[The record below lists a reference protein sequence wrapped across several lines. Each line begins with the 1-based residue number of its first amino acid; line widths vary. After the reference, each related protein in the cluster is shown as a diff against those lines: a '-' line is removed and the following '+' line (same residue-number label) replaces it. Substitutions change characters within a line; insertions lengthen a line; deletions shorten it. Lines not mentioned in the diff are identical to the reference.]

1 MKRYLPFIIIAVV
14 LLVTIGVVVSMLR
27 PSASSSTQ
35 PATNNNASANVAAPV
50 TNYAGAPSAEPP
62 HVRGAS
68 SDAATSGAAVT
79 LEEFGDFQCPPCG
92 LLYPDLKKLE
102 STYGTRLRVVFRE
115 FPLATMHKNA
125 FDAARAAEAA
135 ELQGKF
141 WEMHDKLYEN
151 QKMWSD
157 ATPNARPVFMDFA
170 RSLGLDVE
178 RFARDLDGQIANSRI
193 LLDMKRGDSLGVKGT
208 PTLFIDKREVKAD
221 DMTPAALSAA
231 IDAAL
236 STGNQ
241 SHK

>member
-14 LLVTIGVVVSMLR
+14 LLVTIGVAVSLFR
-27 PSASSSTQ
+27 SNTATQ
-35 PATNNNASANVAAPV
+35 SHPIDPATPSTVAYV
-50 TNYAGAPSAEPP
+50 GAPGAEPP

-68 SDAATSGAAVT
+68 NEAAASGAAVM

-92 LLYPDLKKLE
+92 LLYSDLKKLE

-115 FPLATMHKNA
+115 FPLAGLHKNA

-135 ELQGKF
+135 ELQGRF

-157 ATPNARPVFMDFA
+157 STPNARPVFINFA

-178 RFARDLDGQIANSRI
+178 RFTRDLDGQIANSRI

-208 PTLFIDKREVKAD
+208 PTIFINSREVKAD
-221 DMTPAALSAA
+221 DMTLSALTVT

-236 STGNQ
+236 LAGNQ
-241 SHK
+241 NHK

>member
-14 LLVTIGVVVSMLR
+14 LLVTIGVAASMFR
-27 PSASSSTQ
+27 SNTTPQSHPID
-35 PATNNNASANVAAPV
+35 PATPSTVAYVGAS
-50 TNYAGAPSAEPP
+50 GAEPP

-68 SDAATSGAAVT
+68 SEAAASGAAVMI
-79 LEEFGDFQCPPCG
+79 EEFGDFQCPPCG

-102 STYGTRLRVVFRE
+102 GTYGTRLRVVFRE
-115 FPLATMHKNA
+115 FPLAGMHKNA

-141 WEMHDKLYEN
+141 WEMHDKLYET

-157 ATPNARPVFMDFA
+157 ATPNARLAFINLA
-170 RSLGLDVE
+170 HSLGLDVE
-178 RFARDLDGQIANSRI
+178 RFTRELDGQITNSRI

-208 PTLFIDKREVKAD
+208 PTMFINSREVKAD
-221 DMTPAALSAA
+221 DMTLPALTAA

-236 STGNQ
+236 SAGNQ
-241 SHK
+241 NHK

>member
-14 LLVTIGVVVSMLR
+14 LLATIGVAVTMLR
-27 PSASSSTQ
+27 PSASSTQ
-35 PATNNNASANVAAPV
+35 SATNNKASANVATPV
-50 TNYAGAPSAEPP
+50 VNYAGAPGAEPP

-68 SDAATSGAAVT
+68 SEAAASGAAVL

-92 LLYPDLKKLE
+92 LLYPDIKKLE

-115 FPLATMHKNA
+115 FPLATVHKNA

-135 ELQGKF
+135 EQQGKF
-141 WEMHDKLYEN
+141 WEMHDKLYET

-157 ATPNARPVFMDFA
+157 ATPNARPAFINFA

-178 RFARDLDGQIANSRI
+178 RFTRDLDGQIPNSRI

-208 PTLFIDKREVKAD
+208 PTIFINSREVKPD
-221 DMTPAALSAA
+221 NMTLPALSAA

-236 STGNQ
+236 SAGNQ
-241 SHK
+241 SRK